1 MTRHR
6 HLSLLCCWS
15 LWVSAMPGQEPASA
29 PETVQLR
36 GRVVTWQGRPIAGAG
51 VAFAPASSL
60 TTARLLAEPPV
71 RTDAEGRFT
80 LTVPALV
87 GGADV
92 DTPVL
97 LLAAKGAA
105 AANPSV
111 KWKYEPQAKVV
122 GKQDAPRAPAR
133 RLDTDI
139 GDVVLLDGVR
149 LIGRVRDVAG
159 KGIAGVAVTARDLL
173 DGHRNLPGPTTQ
185 VFCRAV
191 TDASGIFE
199 LPCALPFGMSID
211 FAAPGFLRGRL
222 EGTVPGAPLEITMQP
237 SERVLGRVVG
247 ADGAI
252 VPGALVRA
260 SYERSGATTPVRA
273 GDDGRFE
280 LPLEHAGRFRVS
292 ASRPRPPAAGL
303 TPVKQP
309 VERAESDVMERAA
322 ANLELVLKAPAAAA
336 APAGAPAAPKLR
348 VQAVAA
354 DGKPIAEFRAAA
366 VWNQFAAQNA
376 SYLDYSARHS
386 ARDAEGGEVMVS
398 GPGEGEPTTG
408 IVVVIA
414 PGFAP
419 AYVRDVE
426 WSEATAATDKPVV
439 ATLVPEATIKGRVV
453 DDSTGAP
460 IAGVKITVQQQ
471 VDPSRGQWSAGE
483 DSTPSVTTA
492 ADGTFVIGQL
502 GEGDWALQ
510 CLHPERPKGL
520 PVDVT
525 LARSEQK
532 VDLVVKMIAGA
543 RVAGR
548 ITGMV
553 IPTGAKVMLD
563 AIGEPRFSN
572 NYLFRSTNT
581 SQPMDLPNVPV
592 AADGSF
598 TMSGIALKSFYL
610 VLELPV
616 APRCGGAV
624 YVPLEPLR
632 VRPGGVVRDIDAGQD
647 LPGRIAGVIRYPRA
661 VPTAALP
668 VVVAEQLA
676 DDEQQQHFFG
686 GNQYSGPRAFV
697 AADGTFTLPL
707 VRGRYRLRVVDAV
720 TGLVMAAPTERFVV
734 ASNAE
739 VRAELAVPLTELV
752 VQLQGPKDPGAL
764 ACVDRIEVRHEPAV
778 KEGGGMVVFG
788 GNSDEYDMGSGL
800 PVPFGTTS
808 LRLWLPEGK
817 VTLFARG
824 GIARL
829 QRDGQVAKPGPL
841 AREEFELAATEPSPR
856 EVTLRL
862 TEVPSLDAPEVKPD
876 ADAGKR

>member
-6 HLSLLCCWS
+6 HLSLLCCWF
-15 LWVSAMPGQEPASA
+15 LWVSAMPAQDPASA

-36 GRVVTWQGRPIAGAG
+36 GRVVTWQGQPIAGAG
-51 VAFAPASSL
+51 VAFAPVNSL

-71 RTDAEGRFT
+71 RTDADGRFT
-80 LTVPALV
+80 LAVPALV
-87 GGADV
+87 GSADV
-92 DTPVL
+92 DTPGL
-97 LLAAKGAA
+97 LLAAKGAS

-111 KWKYEPQAKVV
+111 KWKFEPQPKVA
-122 GKQDAPRAPAR
+122 GKKDAPRPPAR

-149 LIGRVRDVAG
+149 LIGRVRDAAG

-173 DGHRNLPGPTTQ
+173 DGHRNLPGPPTQ

-199 LPCALPFGMSID
+199 LPCALPFGMTID
-211 FAAPGFLRGRL
+211 FAAPGFLRARL
-222 EGTVPGAPLEITMQP
+222 YGTVPGAPLEVTMQP
-237 SERVLGRVVG
+237 GERVLGRVVG
-247 ADGAI
+247 EDGAI

-280 LPLEHAGRFRVS
+280 LPLEYAGRFRVT

-303 TPVKQP
+303 TPANQP
-309 VERAESDVMERAA
+309 VERAESDILERAT

-336 APAGAPAAPKLR
+336 APAGATPAPKLR
-348 VQAVAA
+348 VQAVGA

-376 SYLDYSARHS
+376 SYLDYSARQS
-386 ARDAEGGEVMVS
+386 ARDAEGGEATVS

-408 IVVVIA
+408 IVVVTA
-414 PGFAP
+414 AGFAP
-419 AYVRDVE
+419 AYVRDIE

-439 ATLVPEATIKGRVV
+439 ATLVPEATIEGRVV

-460 IAGVKITVQQQ
+460 IAGAKVTVQQRQ
-471 VDPSRGQWSAGE
+471 DPSRGSWSAGE
-483 DSTPSVTTA
+483 DTTPSVTTA

-510 CLHPERPKGL
+510 CLHPERPKG
-520 PVDVT
+520 PPTDVT
-525 LARSEQK
+525 LVRSEHK
-532 VDLVVKMIAGA
+532 VGLELKMIAGA

-553 IPTGAKVMLD
+553 IPTGAKVLLD
-563 AIGEPRFSN
+563 AIGAPRFNN
-572 NYLFRSTNT
+572 NYLFRSTGT
-581 SQPMDLPNVPV
+581 SQVRDLPGAPV

-632 VRPGGVVRDIDAGQD
+632 VRPGGVVRDIDASLD
-647 LPGRIAGVIRYPRA
+647 LPGRIAGRVRYPRA

-668 VVVAEQLA
+668 VVVAEQLD

-686 GNQYSGPRAFV
+686 GNQYPGPRAFV

-734 ASNAE
+734 AADAE
-739 VRAELAVPLTELV
+739 VRTEIAVPLTELV
-752 VQLQGPKDPGAL
+752 VQLQGPKDSVAL
-764 ACVDRIEVRHEPAV
+764 AGVDRLEVRHEPAV

-788 GNSDEYDMGSGL
+788 GNNDEYDMGSGL

-824 GIARL
+824 GVARL
-829 QRDGQVAKPGPL
+829 QRDGKAANPGPL
-841 AREEFELAATEPSPR
+841 AREEFDLAADEPSPR

-862 TEVPSLDAPEVKPD
+862 AEVPPPDAPEVKSD